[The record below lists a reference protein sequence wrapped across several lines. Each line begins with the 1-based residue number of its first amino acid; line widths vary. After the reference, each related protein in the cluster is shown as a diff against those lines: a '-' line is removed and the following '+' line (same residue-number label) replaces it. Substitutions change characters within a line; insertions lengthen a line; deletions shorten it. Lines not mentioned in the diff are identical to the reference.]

1 MLGGGQVLVLNQN
14 IKRESGRKVQ
24 TGNIGA
30 AKTIADIIRTCLGP
44 RAMLKMLLDPMGG
57 IVMTNDGNAIL
68 REIQVQ
74 HPAAK
79 SMIEI
84 SRTQDE
90 EVGDGTTSVII
101 LAGEMLAV
109 AEQFIEQQMHPTVI
123 ISAYRQALE
132 DMLNTLKDIST
143 PVDVNDRDMMI
154 KIINSAIDTKA
165 LSRWSDLAC
174 SIALDAVKTVETDNN
189 GRKEIDIKKYAKVE
203 KVPGGI
209 IEDSQ
214 VLSGVMVNKDVT
226 HPRMRRLIQNP
237 RIVLLDCSLEYKKG
251 ESQTDIEIS
260 REEDFTRI
268 LEMEEEYIQQICE
281 DIIRV
286 KPDLVFTEKGISDL
300 AQHYLMKANITAIRR
315 IRKTDNH
322 RIARACG
329 ARIASRTDELRDD
342 YVGTGAGLF
351 EVKKIGDEY
360 FTFVTECKDPKAC
373 TILLRGASK
382 EILAEVE
389 RNLQD
394 AMQVCRN
401 VLLQP
406 CLVPGGGAVE
416 MAVSQRLTERSRSL
430 TGVEQWPYRAAAQAL
445 EVVPRTLIQ
454 NCGSCAIRT
463 LTSLRAKHTQERS
476 GVWGVNGETG
486 ALADMTA
493 LGIWEPLAV
502 KAQTYKTAVETAIL
516 LLRIDDI
523 VSGHK
528 KKGEEQA
535 QGGQGAE

>member
-1 MLGGGQVLVLNQN
+1 MLGGPVLVLNQN

-24 TGNIGA
+24 TGNITA

-44 RAMLKMLLDPMGG
+44 RAMMKMLLDPMGG

-109 AEQFIEQQMHPTVI
+109 AEQFVQQMHPTVI

-132 DMLNTLKDIST
+132 DMLNTLKDISV
-143 PVDVNDRDMMI
+143 PVDVSDRAMML
-154 KIINSAIDTKA
+154 KIIHSAINTKA
-165 LSRWSDLAC
+165 LSHWSGLAC
-174 SIALDAVKTVETDNN
+174 SIALDAVRTVETHSN

-209 IEDSQ
+209 IEDSC

-226 HPRMRRLIQNP
+226 HPSMRRMIRNP

-251 ESQTDIEIS
+251 ESQTDIEIT

-268 LEMEEEYIQQICE
+268 LQMEEEYILQICD

-286 KPDLVFTEKGISDL
+286 KPDLVFTEKGVSDL

-351 EVKKIGDEY
+351 EVKKIGDEF

-401 VLLQP
+401 VLLEP
-406 CLVPGGGAVE
+406 SLLPGGGAVE
-416 MAVSQRLTERSRSL
+416 MAVSKRLTERSRSL
-430 TGVEQWPYRAAAQAL
+430 TGVEQWPYRAAAHAL
-445 EVVPRTLIQ
+445 EVLPRTLIQ
-454 NCGSCAIRT
+454 NCGASTIRT
-463 LTSLRAKHTQERS
+463 LTSLRAKHSQEKS
-476 GVWGVNGETG
+476 SVWGVNGETG
-486 ALADMTA
+486 TLADMET

-528 KKGEEQA
+528 RKGEEQTG
-535 QGGQGAE
+535 GGQGAE